1 MINYNYR
8 FPYTAPPRYL
18 WYDAYFIIVNDLFN
32 VLSGSVCEYFIDHF
46 YIDVHEG
53 KFNFFFVE
61 YLCGLSICMIVGSEK
76 NLVIFLMILFC
87 GIFLGI

>member
-1 MINYNYR
+1 MILYFIFQFVYMINYNYR

-32 VLSGSVCEYFIDHF
+32 VLSGSVCEYFIEHF

-53 KFNFFFVE
+53 NLIFSLLN
-61 YLCGLSICMIVGSEK
+61 ICV
-76 NLVIFLMILFC
+76 V
-87 GIFLGI
+87 